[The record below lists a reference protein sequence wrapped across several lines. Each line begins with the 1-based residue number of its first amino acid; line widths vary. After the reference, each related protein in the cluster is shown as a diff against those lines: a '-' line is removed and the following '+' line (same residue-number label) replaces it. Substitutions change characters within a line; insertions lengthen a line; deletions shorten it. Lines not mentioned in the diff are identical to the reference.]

1 MKKKTKKIAAL
12 LLVGIV
18 CTICVAIIAAG
29 SIILHVEGRE
39 FLENYLCIVLG
50 TVISVS
56 ALLRAKALLK
66 ESSTLNTVEKKAPE
80 EEWELFDEDV
90 SF

>member
-12 LLVGIV
+12 LLVGII
-18 CTICVAIIAAG
+18 CTACVSIIAAG

-39 FLENYLCIVLG
+39 FIENYLCIVIG

-66 ESSTLNTVEKKAPE
+66 ESSALNTVEKKAPE